1 MTTLLAA
8 FLLALLL
15 SLVLTPIAGRLGM
28 AMGAVDLPEKRKVH
42 DRPMPRTGGLAVFV
56 SLVLSLAALMLM
68 PVGLSRVLAPEPGLP
83 ALIGGALIAL
93 GLGLWDDIRRINAW
107 RKLPVQILAASV
119 AYLGGIALDKFAL
132 FGLVVFFD
140 PVTSYLLTV
149 FWFLLF
155 MNALNLMDGLDGL
168 AGGIV
173 FFASLVMVVL
183 ALPREDYLTALFFAA
198 LAGSV
203 LGFLRSNFHPA
214 SIFLGDAGTYF
225 LGYALAGFGLIASV
239 KSQVGAALL
248 IPVLAMGLPLLDTLL
263 AALRRHVQGRNIF
276 QPDSDHIHHRLLRMG
291 LHTRKAVLALY
302 GLTAA
307 LCVLAIVLVN
317 IRDEE
322 SGLLLVLI
330 GAAAFIFAGRLGYL
344 KTLGLRCFPEQ
355 DRVPGEQ
362 PRMDDILSELENA
375 PDMDAL
381 RERLEVVLSRL
392 GVERGGF
399 RTMHAAGTPDE
410 PVEGRSGPAESR
422 DPFLLRLEIPIL
434 SADAACLGTLFL
446 VKDIQSEAAGENIMV
461 GVFALRRALAQ
472 ALTRLAAETQ
482 RTR

>member
-15 SLVLTPIAGRLGM
+15 SLVLTPIAGKLGM
-28 AMGAVDLPEKRKVH
+28 AMGAVDLPGERKVH
-42 DRPMPRTGGLAVFV
+42 DRPIPRSGGLVVFAA
-56 SLVLSLAALMLM
+56 LFLSLAAIRLVHSDVSRLL
-68 PVGLSRVLAPEPGLP
+68 VFDLGLACF
-83 ALIGGALIAL
+83 AGGALIAL
-93 GLGLWDDIRRINAW
+93 GLGLWDDVRRLNAW
-107 RKLPVQILAASV
+107 RKLPVQVLAASV
-119 AYLGGIALDKFAL
+119 AFFGGIALDKFAL

-140 PVTSYLLTV
+140 PITAYVLTV

-173 FFASLVMVVL
+173 FFAALVMVVL
-183 ALPREDYLTALFFAA
+183 ALPREDYFTALFFAA

-203 LGFLRSNFHPA
+203 LGFLRFNFHPA

-239 KSQVGAALL
+239 KSQVGAAIL
-248 IPVLAMGLPLLDTLL
+248 IPVLAMGLPLSDTLL
-263 AALRRHVQGRNIF
+263 AALRRFVQGRHIF
-276 QPDSDHIHHRLLRMG
+276 QPDSDHIHHRLLHMG
-291 LHTRKAVLALY
+291 LNTRKAVLVLY
-302 GLTAA
+302 GLTAI
-307 LCVLAIVLVN
+307 LCVLAVVLVN
-317 IRDEE
+317 IRDEG

-344 KTLGLRCFPEQ
+344 ETLGLRCFPAQ
-355 DRVPGEQ
+355 TQVPGEQ
-362 PRMDDILSELENA
+362 PGMEDTLSALENA

-381 RERLEVVLSRL
+381 RDRLKVVLGQL
-392 GVERGGF
+392 GVEQGDLRA
-399 RTMHAAGTPDE
+399 MHAAGTPGE
-410 PVEGRSGPAESR
+410 PVEERSCPAKSR
-422 DPFLLRLEIPIL
+422 DPFLLYLEIPIL
-434 SADAACLGTLFL
+434 NAESACLGTLGL
-446 VKDIQSEAAGENIMV
+446 AADIRKEGPDKSIMAGVEPV
-461 GVFALRRALAQ
+461 RRALTQ